1 MMCTEKIC
9 HQGKMSD
16 LKCQT
21 FENGIKNADVL
32 MVHFRYLDFVV
43 VKLILSLVEEV
54 GTFRNLK
61 ILLFKMKKLTTN
73 VWP

>member
-1 MMCTEKIC
+1 M
-9 HQGKMSD
+9 
-16 LKCQT
+16 L
-21 FENGIKNADVL
+21 
-32 MVHFRYLDFVV
+32 HFRYLDFVV